1 MSSTAIDSFPQRKKD
16 LFVTVRSFRLNSAVQ
31 QAQAFRQEL
40 NVVPARP
47 SVVTQEVLDAME
59 HNRLIN
65 IETGSRWPLTDS
77 EDEDDSE

>member
-16 LFVTVRSFRLNSAVQ
+16 LFVTVRSFRLNSASQ
-31 QAQAFRQEL
+31 QVQAFRQEL
-40 NVVPARP
+40 NVVPVRP
-47 SVVTQEVLDAME
+47 PVVTQEVLDAME

-65 IETGSRWPLTDS
+65 IEAGSRWPLTDS